1 MLKVLIRTFLP
12 SSLWTRLRLIRLWC
26 SIRFYRARVV
36 RHDYCTY
43 PLVLYVADPMGA
55 GWYDHD
61 WPQLAEIELLKLGRL
76 KPSARVFDLGAHQCV
91 VALILAKTV
100 GTDGFV
106 LALEPHLHNVA
117 VGERNRELND
127 VKQLR
132 IVHGAVTTTSGMIA
146 MNKGLNSQVED
157 GSHEWG
163 SMQVPSFSI
172 DDLSM
177 KYGTPDVLFIDVEGF
192 ECRALSGAADTL
204 KSRPDCFVEVHLGE
218 GLEKFGSVAEL
229 LSFFSRENYRL
240 FVRTEAEEHFAE
252 LRDESELPRERFFMV
267 ALNRWTQAERPD

>member
-1 MLKVLIRTFLP
+1 
-12 SSLWTRLRLIRLWC
+12 
-26 SIRFYRARVV
+26 
-36 RHDYCTY
+36 
-43 PLVLYVADPMGA
+43 
-55 GWYDHD
+55 
-61 WPQLAEIELLKLGRL
+61 
-76 KPSARVFDLGAHQCV
+76 
-91 VALILAKTV
+91 
-100 GTDGFV
+100 
-106 LALEPHLHNVA
+106 
-117 VGERNRELND
+117 
-127 VKQLR
+127 
-132 IVHGAVTTTSGMIA
+132 